1 MTGKYD
7 DRAMTGIRKGMACA
21 ILGVTVL
28 APACSVK
35 ENRFECPVYVTVLTD
50 QFVLRGMNEG
60 KVSFS
65 SSHVIDREDISFLSF
80 LRDGYRQAC
89 PREYA
94 RAAVFSGAENYTL
107 VEEEMR
113 VLPGCQAGLL
123 WAYGE
128 TFSANSDE
136 YLIDAEPHKQYCL
149 VQFLFDDS
157 PTAPSEYAWRFR
169 IKAACSGMNIYT
181 LEPLEGEYSCH
192 VGPNAVGAWYGVIPR
207 QKTNELLLEVYLP
220 DADDELEGRTDY
232 VIDLG
237 RKFEALGYDWTA
249 EDLRDVTVSVG
260 FASMGMTVDV
270 QEWEG
275 DDSYKNIEI

>member
-1 MTGKYD
+1 M
-7 DRAMTGIRKGMACA
+7 AGIRNKMACA
-21 ILGVTVL
+21 ILGMMML

-35 ENRFECPVYVTVLTD
+35 EDRLECPVYVTVLTD
-50 QFVLRGMNEG
+50 QFVIRGMNEG
-60 KVSFS
+60 KVCFS

-80 LRDGYRQAC
+80 LRDGYRKAC

-107 VEEEMR
+107 TEDVLR
-113 VLPGCQAGLL
+113 VIPGQQAGLL

-128 TFSANSDE
+128 TFSANADE
-136 YLIDAEPHKQYCL
+136 YVIEAEPHKQYCL
-149 VQFLFDDS
+149 VQFLFNDLT
-157 PTAPSEYAWRFR
+157 TAPDGYPWRFR

-181 LEPLEGEYSCH
+181 LEPLEGEYSCP

-207 QKTNELLLEVYLP
+207 QKANELLLEVYLP
-220 DADDELEGRTDY
+220 DADNELEGQADY

-237 RKFEALGYDWTA
+237 RKFESIGYDWTA
-249 EDLRDVTVSVG
+249 EDLRDVSVSVG
-260 FASMGMTVDV
+260 FASVGMTVSV
-270 QEWEG
+270 QDWEG